1 MLRKNFSDVEFWL
14 FDLDNTIYSPE
25 TKIFDQIDIRM
36 KKYISKLLNISQS
49 EALKIQKLYY
59 KEFGTTLSGLMKNYN
74 INSDDF
80 LNYVHEVKLDRLK
93 RSEKLIQLL
102 SQLPGKK
109 IIYTNGDF
117 KHAQNILGKLEILD
131 FFYGIFDIKKGDLI
145 PKPQKESLIKLIKYY
160 NIDPLKTVYFEDI
173 KKNLQNAFNLGVTT
187 ILIDYNKKSLKNSYV
202 DYSFKTIISAL
213 NALKDKLN

>member
-1 MLRKNFSDVEFWL
+1 
-14 FDLDNTIYSPE
+14 
-25 TKIFDQIDIRM
+25 
-36 KKYISKLLNISQS
+36 
-49 EALKIQKLYY
+49 
-59 KEFGTTLSGLMKNYN
+59 MKNYN

>member
-1 MLRKNFSDVEFWL
+1 M
-14 FDLDNTIYSPE
+14 
-25 TKIFDQIDIRM
+25 
-36 KKYISKLLNISQS
+36 
-49 EALKIQKLYY
+49 
-59 KEFGTTLSGLMKNYN
+59 
-74 INSDDF
+74 
-80 LNYVHEVKLDRLK
+80 
-93 RSEKLIQLL
+93 
-102 SQLPGKK
+102 
-109 IIYTNGDF
+109 
-117 KHAQNILGKLEILD
+117 EILD

>member
-109 IIYTNGDF
+109 
-117 KHAQNILGKLEILD
+117 
-131 FFYGIFDIKKGDLI
+131 
-145 PKPQKESLIKLIKYY
+145 
-160 NIDPLKTVYFEDI
+160 
-173 KKNLQNAFNLGVTT
+173 
-187 ILIDYNKKSLKNSYV
+187 
-202 DYSFKTIISAL
+202 
-213 NALKDKLN
+213 

>member
-173 KKNLQNAFNLGVTT
+173 KKNLQNAFNFRCHNDTNRLQ
-187 ILIDYNKKSLKNSYV
+187 
-202 DYSFKTIISAL
+202 
-213 NALKDKLN
+213 

>member
-1 MLRKNFSDVEFWL
+1 MILKYFRK
-14 FDLDNTIYSPE
+14 I
-25 TKIFDQIDIRM
+25 
-36 KKYISKLLNISQS
+36 
-49 EALKIQKLYY
+49 
-59 KEFGTTLSGLMKNYN
+59 G
-74 INSDDF
+74 NS
-80 LNYVHEVKLDRLK
+80 R
-93 RSEKLIQLL
+93 
-102 SQLPGKK
+102 
-109 IIYTNGDF
+109 
-117 KHAQNILGKLEILD
+117 

-145 PKPQKESLIKLIKYY
+145 PKPQRIFNKTYKYY